1 MATSATMV
9 PVSPKL
15 PPVLTVKGLGVDLQ
29 SANSWV
35 EALSALEFC
44 IEEGQTFALVGESGC
59 GKSMTALALMQL
71 LPDVAK
77 LTSGEVD
84 LKGQDLLA
92 LTEREMQGYRG
103 RKISIIFQEPATS
116 LNPVIRIG
124 EQVTEGILRHLPEL
138 SRAQAQ
144 RKAREWLER
153 VGLGEVDKRFDQFAF
168 ELSGGQLQ
176 RVMIAMALATE
187 PDVLIADEPTTAL
200 DVTLQ
205 AQVLDLLKSLQVE
218 RKLALLL
225 ITHDLA
231 VVKGMADQVALM
243 YAGEIVEVC
252 AAHRF
257 FLEARHP
264 YSQLLMQSLP
274 STQKR
279 GGDLAAIA
287 GQVPPLSQH
296 FVGCRFEPR
305 CPQAIE
311 QCQDPSANTMRHLIF
326 SAQTSMESSSPSASP
341 QEHSVRCVRAQEPW
355 VALVQKPASVSSP
368 SESSNVLT
376 QGLLDGPPFPPPGPE
391 LHDFSNKPSSP
402 AAAGARSGVFPDE
415 SPPKSPLLQVKDLK
429 VTYGSKGRGWLGS
442 NTQVFEAVKGVSF
455 EIAKGQTLAL
465 VGESGCGKTTL
476 GKALI
481 QVLGPKARVSG
492 EVILSQ
498 QSLLSRQK
506 DTLRQARRQ
515 MQIIFQNPFASLNP
529 RMRIEDI
536 LLEGMVSL
544 HPDWTA
550 VQRSRDILEL
560 LDQVGL
566 ARTSL
571 LRFPHEFSGGQRQR
585 IAIARALAIKP
596 QLIIC
601 DEPTS
606 ALDVSIQA
614 QILNLLRELQS
625 RLGVSY
631 LFITHNMGV
640 VSYLADQ
647 VAVMKAGEFVEIGNT
662 QDVLENPKHPYT
674 RRLLESVP
682 RL

>member
-1 MATSATMV
+1 MPKVFRRVIASKVMTTSSTTTTT

-29 SANSWV
+29 SANTWV

-71 LPDVAK
+71 LPDVAH

-138 SRAQAQ
+138 SRGEAQD
-144 RKAREWLER
+144 KAREWLER
-153 VGLGEVDKRFDQFAF
+153 VGLGEVDQRFNQFAF

-176 RVMIAMALATE
+176 RVMIAMALAAE

-205 AQVLDLLKSLQVE
+205 AQVLDLLKSLQAE

-231 VVKGMADQVALM
+231 VVKGMADHVALM

-252 AAHRF
+252 SAHRF
-257 FLEARHP
+257 FQEARHP

-279 GGDLAAIA
+279 GGDLAAIS
-287 GQVPPLSQH
+287 GQVPPLSEQ

-305 CPQAIE
+305 CPLATA
-311 QCQDPSANTMRHLIF
+311 QCQDPLANTMRHLTFPAEVSI
-326 SAQTSMESSSPSASP
+326 ESSSNTALP
-341 QEHSVRCVRAQEPW
+341 QVHSVRCVRAQEPW
-355 VALVQKPASVSSP
+355 VALVREPIRVSRP
-368 SESSNVLT
+368 TESS
-376 QGLLDGPPFPPPGPE
+376 
-391 LHDFSNKPSSP
+391 HDEP
-402 AAAGARSGVFPDE
+402 
-415 SPPKSPLLQVKDLK
+415 PPKSPLLQVKDLK
-429 VTYGSKGRGWLGS
+429 VSYGLKGGGWLS
-442 NTQVFEAVKGVSF
+442 SKTPVFEAVKGVSF

-492 EVILSQ
+492 EVILSH

-506 DTLRQARRQ
+506 ETLREARRQ

-544 HPDWTA
+544 HPEWTPA
-550 VQRSRDILEL
+550 QRSRDILEL

-571 LRFPHEFSGGQRQR
+571 QRFPHEFSGGQRQR

-614 QILNLLRELQS
+614 QILNLLRELQT

-647 VAVMKAGEFVEIGNT
+647 VAVMKAGEFVEIGQT
-662 QDVLENPKHPYT
+662 QDVMDNPKHPYT
-674 RRLLESVP
+674 RRLLASVP

>member
-1 MATSATMV
+1 MMNSSLTTEMTASGVRAGSHGDASPILSVKDLSLGLQTSGGF
-9 PVSPKL
+9 L
-15 PPVLTVKGLGVDLQ
+15 
-29 SANSWV
+29 

-44 IEEGQTFALVGESGC
+44 IEAGQTFALVGESGC

-71 LPDVAK
+71 LPDVAQI
-77 LTSGEVD
+77 TSGAVD

-92 LTEREMQGYRG
+92 LSEREMQGFRG

-116 LNPVIRIG
+116 LNPVMKVG
-124 EQVTEGILRHLPEL
+124 EQVVEGILRHSPGL
-138 SRAQAQ
+138 SHGDAAN
-144 RKAREWLER
+144 KARAWLER
-153 VGLGEVDKRFDQFAF
+153 VGLGDVERRFDQYAF
-168 ELSGGQLQ
+168 ELSGGQVQ
-176 RVMIAMALATE
+176 RVMIAMALAGE

-205 AQVLDLLKSLQVE
+205 AQVLELLKSLQVE
-218 RKLALLL
+218 RKMALLL

-231 VVKGMADQVALM
+231 VVKCMADQVALM

-252 AAHRF
+252 AAGRF
-257 FLEARHP
+257 FEDARHP

-274 STQKR
+274 TPMKR

-287 GQVPPLSQH
+287 GQVPALSERLA
-296 FVGCRFEPR
+296 GCRFEPR
-305 CPQAIE
+305 CPKATE
-311 QCQDPSANTMRHLIF
+311 LCRQDSANTMLVL
-326 SAQTSMESSSPSASP
+326 SPWGAAP
-341 QEHSVRCVRAQEPW
+341 EPLHSVRCIKAHD
-355 VALVQKPASVSSP
+355 KPLLATPITPVGMGSSP
-368 SESSNVLT
+368 EGGAADTSSLLNRQDSCTEASRLGASNEQALSPNV
-376 QGLLDGPPFPPPGPE
+376 
-391 LHDFSNKPSSP
+391 
-402 AAAGARSGVFPDE
+402 
-415 SPPKSPLLQVKDLK
+415 LLQVKDLT
-429 VTYGSKGRGWLGS
+429 VTYRSGSGWFGADKK
-442 NTQVFEAVKGVSF
+442 VFEAVKGVSF
-455 EIAKGQTLAL
+455 DIAKGQTLAL

-492 EVILSQ
+492 EVSLSG
-498 QSLLSRQK
+498 QSLLSNQK

-536 LLEGMVSL
+536 LQEGMKSL
-544 HPDWTA
+544 NPSWSA
-550 VQRSRDILEL
+550 AMRSRDIVEL

-571 LRFPHEFSGGQRQR
+571 SRFPHEFSGGQRQR

-647 VAVMKAGEFVEIGNT
+647 VAVMQSGVFVEVGPA
-662 QDVLENPKHPYT
+662 QDVLSNPRHAYT
-674 RRLLESVP
+674 RRLLDSVP
-682 RL
+682 KL

>member
-1 MATSATMV
+1 MSISA
-9 PVSPKL
+9 SSHIL
-15 PPVLTVKGLGVDLQ
+15 AVKDLGVVLEG
-29 SANSWV
+29 AGAWV

-44 IEEGQTFALVGESGC
+44 IEAGQTFALVGESGC

-71 LPDVAK
+71 LPEVARING
-77 LTSGEVD
+77 GEVN
-84 LKGQDLLA
+84 LKGQDLLD
-92 LTEREMQGYRG
+92 LTEREMQQFRG
-103 RKISIIFQEPATS
+103 RRISIVFQEPATS
-116 LNPVIRIG
+116 LNPVMRLG
-124 EQVTEGILRHLPEL
+124 DQVTEGILQHSPHL
-138 SRAQAQ
+138 SRGEAAQ
-144 RKAREWLER
+144 KARGWFER
-153 VGLGEVDKRFDQFAF
+153 VGLEDVDKRFDQYAF

-176 RVMIAMALATE
+176 RVMIAMALAAE
-187 PDVLIADEPTTAL
+187 PDLLIADEPTTAL

-205 AQVLDLLKSLQVE
+205 AQVLELLKSLQHE
-218 RKLALLL
+218 RKMALLL

-252 AAHRF
+252 EAKRF
-257 FLEARHP
+257 FHEARHP

-274 STQKR
+274 TPSKR

-287 GQVPPLSQH
+287 GQVPPLSQA
-296 FVGCRFEPR
+296 FLGCRFEPR
-305 CPQAIE
+305 CPHALAMCKSPQA
-311 QCQDPSANTMRHLIF
+311 STMRRVTAPLEKSNGGTTHQ
-326 SAQTSMESSSPSASP
+326 AQR
-341 QEHSVRCVRAQEPW
+341 QVHSVRCVRAHESE
-355 VALVQKPASVSSP
+355 VQWSEVQLSEIQLRPSPLGNGSSAVGMKASP
-368 SESSNVLT
+368 LNSEAR
-376 QGLLDGPPFPPPGPE
+376 PE
-391 LHDFSNKPSSP
+391 
-402 AAAGARSGVFPDE
+402 
-415 SPPKSPLLQVKDLK
+415 SPLLKVADLK
-429 VTYGSKGRGWLGS
+429 VTYGTTGASWFGGNNK
-442 NTQVFEAVKGVSF
+442 VFEAVKGVSF

-476 GKALI
+476 GKAMI
-481 QVLGPKARVSG
+481 QVLGSKAQVSG
-492 EVILSQ
+492 EVILSG
-498 QSLLSRQK
+498 QSLLSKRK
-506 DTLRQARRQ
+506 ETLREARRQ

-536 LLEGMVSL
+536 LQEGMVSL
-544 HPDWTA
+544 RPSWSA
-550 VQRSRDILEL
+550 AQRGRDILEL

-571 LRFPHEFSGGQRQR
+571 TRYPHEFSGGQRQR

-614 QILNLLRELQS
+614 QILNLLRELQT

-640 VSYLADQ
+640 VSYLAHQ
-647 VAVMKAGEFVEIGNT
+647 VAVMKSGVFVEVGKT
-662 QDVLENPKHPYT
+662 EDVLENPQHPYT

>member
-1 MATSATMV
+1 MMNSPLTTEMTPPGSRAGSPIDASPILSVKDLSLGLQTSGGF
-9 PVSPKL
+9 L
-15 PPVLTVKGLGVDLQ
+15 
-29 SANSWV
+29 

-44 IEEGQTFALVGESGC
+44 IEAGQTFALVGESGC

-71 LPDVAK
+71 LPDVAQI
-77 LTSGEVD
+77 TSGAVD

-92 LTEREMQGYRG
+92 LSEREMQGFRG

-116 LNPVIRIG
+116 LNPVMKVG
-124 EQVTEGILRHLPEL
+124 EQVVEGILRHSPGL
-138 SRAQAQ
+138 SRGDAAH
-144 RKAREWLER
+144 KARAWLER
-153 VGLGEVDKRFDQFAF
+153 VGLGDVQRRFDQYAF
-168 ELSGGQLQ
+168 ELSGGQVQ
-176 RVMIAMALATE
+176 RVMIAMALAGE

-205 AQVLDLLKSLQVE
+205 AQVLGLLKSLQVE
-218 RKLALLL
+218 RKMALLL

-257 FLEARHP
+257 FQEARHP

-274 STQKR
+274 TPKKR

-287 GQVPPLSQH
+287 GQVPPLSER
-296 FVGCRFEPR
+296 FAGCRFEPR
-305 CPQAIE
+305 CPKATE
-311 QCQDPSANTMRHLIF
+311 LCQRESANTMQVL
-326 SAQTSMESSSPSASP
+326 SESGAPAQAL
-341 QEHSVRCVRAQEPW
+341 HSVRCIKAHEKPLHATPIVVEDTGWSQELGAHETSSMLSLQDSSADAW
-355 VALVQKPASVSSP
+355 RLGALNEHA
-368 SESSNVLT
+368 L
-376 QGLLDGPPFPPPGPE
+376 
-391 LHDFSNKPSSP
+391 
-402 AAAGARSGVFPDE
+402 A
-415 SPPKSPLLQVKDLK
+415 PKDLLQVKDLT
-429 VTYGSKGRGWLGS
+429 VTYRSGSGWFGAD
-442 NTQVFEAVKGVSF
+442 NKVFEAVKGVSF
-455 EIAKGQTLAL
+455 DIAKGQTLAL

-492 EVILSQ
+492 EVMLSG
-498 QSLLSRQK
+498 QSLLSNKK

-536 LLEGMVSL
+536 LQEGMKSL
-544 HPDWTA
+544 NPAWSA
-550 VQRSRDILEL
+550 ARRSRDIAEL

-571 LRFPHEFSGGQRQR
+571 SRFPHEFSGGQRQR

-640 VSYLADQ
+640 VSYLADH
-647 VAVMKAGEFVEIGNT
+647 VAVMKSGVLVEVGQA
-662 QDVLENPKHPYT
+662 QDVLSNPRHAYT
-674 RRLLESVP
+674 RRLLDSVP
-682 RL
+682 KL